1 MEKDTT
7 DGIELSITYR
17 PYQVEVIDKGVERE
31 NLLIALTM
39 GAGKTA
45 ATIGILKR
53 LRDEGKARQGMV
65 FVLNS
70 TKYQWMREI
79 NRFDPEAKVLVIDGD
94 KKTRNLQYRHAR
106 RFHYVVLHY
115 ECLVNDWDAI
125 QKFCPKDWLVSD
137 ECTSIKSFTAQRSKR
152 LKALGRLTKYR
163 YALSGQPV
171 ENRPEELFS
180 IMEFVDPTVLGTFEK
195 FDRTFIVRDSFGRPR
210 SYRNLNTLFEAMQ
223 DAMYR
228 KSREDIKEWLPE
240 MIQIEMPIQMD
251 AATLALHETI
261 KEDLLRAI
269 DQAMSAGGGQPF
281 NLLAQYGR
289 ADKGESN
296 AMKGLVMSK
305 LLAMRM
311 LASHPHLLSASAN
324 DFDDPAT
331 GSGSAYAAELR
342 ASGDLVG
349 VDKSAKLDALLEIV
363 EEILSED
370 PIHKVVIFS
379 HFKPMLRII
388 ADAISK
394 MGYKHVSITGDVS
407 TADRDKRIQAFNN
420 DSNVRVF
427 LSSDAGAYG
436 VNLDKGSHLICYD
449 LPWSSGTLSQRIS
462 RIDRTSSTFKTIT
475 VLYLYG
481 KSTIE
486 ERMLSQLQQKMAVA
500 GAFLDG
506 KFDEETGSLPLDFQ
520 SLKEF
525 LLSS

>member
-1 MEKDTT
+1 LEEDPAN
-7 DGIELSITYR
+7 GAELIEYR
-17 PYQVEVIDKGVERE
+17 PYQLEVIEKGIERQ

-45 ATIGILKR
+45 ATIGITRR
-53 LRDEGKARQGMV
+53 LREEGKATQGMV
-65 FVLNS
+65 FALNS
-70 TKYQWMREI
+70 TKFQWVREI
-79 NRFDPEAKVLVIDGD
+79 NRFDPEARVLVIDGD

-125 QKFCPKDWLVSD
+125 QKFCPRDWLVSD
-137 ECTSIKSFTAQRSKR
+137 ECTTIKSFTAQRSKR
-152 LKALGRLTKYR
+152 LKALGRMVKYR

-180 IMEFVDPTVLGTFEK
+180 IMEFVDPTILGPFDK
-195 FDRTFIVRDSFGRPR
+195 FDRTFITRDNYGRPR
-210 SYRNLNTLFEAMQ
+210 SYKNLHTLFECMSEV
-223 DAMYR
+223 MYR

-240 MIQIEMPIQMD
+240 MVSLEIPIPMD
-251 AATLALHETI
+251 AATLKLHETI
-261 KEDLLRAI
+261 KLDLIAAI
-269 DQAMSAGGGQPF
+269 DNAMANGNVQGF
-281 NLLAQYGR
+281 NLFAQYGR
-289 ADKGESN
+289 AAKTDNDALKGV
-296 AMKGLVMSK
+296 VMSK

-311 LASHPHLLSASAN
+311 LASHPYLLSASAN
-324 DFDDPAT
+324 EFDDPNVS
-331 GSGSAYAAELR
+331 SGSAYAAELR
-342 ASGDLVG
+342 ANGDLVG
-349 VDKSAKLDALLEIV
+349 VDKSAKLDALIELID
-363 EEILSED
+363 EILNED
-370 PIHKVVIFS
+370 PVHKVVVFS
-379 HFKPMLRII
+379 YFKPMLAII
-388 ADAISK
+388 ENILIKKGITSVK
-394 MGYKHVSITGDVS
+394 ITGDVA
-407 TADRDKRIQAFNN
+407 TMDRDKRIQAFNG
-420 DSNVRVF
+420 DQNVRVF

-481 KSTIE
+481 KNTIE
-486 ERMLSQLQQKMAVA
+486 ERMLGQLQQKMAVA

-506 KFDEETGSLPLDFQ
+506 KFDEKTGSLPLDFQ

>member
-1 MEKDTT
+1 M
-7 DGIELSITYR
+7 SITYR
-17 PYQVEVIDKGVERE
+17 PYQQEVIDRGIERQ

-45 ATIGILKR
+45 ATIGIIKR
-53 LRDEGKARQGMV
+53 LRDEGKAQQGMV

-70 TKYQWMREI
+70 TKYQWQREI
-79 NRFDPEAKVLVIDGD
+79 NRFDPEARVLVIDGD
-94 KKTRNLQYRHAR
+94 KKMRNLQYRHAR

-137 ECTSIKSFTAQRSKR
+137 ECTTIKSFTAQRSKR

-180 IMEFVDPTVLGTFEK
+180 IMEFVDPSVLGTFEK
-195 FDRTFIVRDSFGRPR
+195 FDRTFITRDSFGRPR
-210 SYRNLNTLFEAMQ
+210 SYKNLNTLFETMKE
-223 DAMYR
+223 AMYR

-240 MIQIEMPIQMD
+240 MIQLEIPVQLD
-251 AATLALHETI
+251 AATMQLHETI
-261 KEDLLRAI
+261 KSDLIMAI
-269 DQAMSAGGGQPF
+269 DQAMAAGGGQQF

-289 ADKGESN
+289 ADSADNNALKGI
-296 AMKGLVMSK
+296 VMSK

-311 LASHPHLLSASAN
+311 LASHPHVLSASAK
-324 DFDDPAT
+324 DFDNPET
-331 GSGSAYAAELR
+331 GSGSAYAAELL

-349 VDKSAKLDALLEIV
+349 VDRSAKLDALLEV
-363 EEILSED
+363 AEEILTAD
-370 PIHKVVIFS
+370 PQHKVVIFS
-379 HFKPMLRII
+379 YFKPMLRII
-388 ADAISK
+388 ADALSK
-394 MGYKHVSITGDVS
+394 MGYRHVTITGDVD
-407 TADRDKRIQAFNN
+407 TKDRDKRIQAFNN
-420 DSNVRVF
+420 DPEVRVF

-436 VNLDKGSHLICYD
+436 VNLDRGSHLICYD

-481 KSTIE
+481 KGTIE

-506 KFDEETGSLPLDFQ
+506 KFDEKTGSLPLDFQ

-525 LLSS
+525 LQSS